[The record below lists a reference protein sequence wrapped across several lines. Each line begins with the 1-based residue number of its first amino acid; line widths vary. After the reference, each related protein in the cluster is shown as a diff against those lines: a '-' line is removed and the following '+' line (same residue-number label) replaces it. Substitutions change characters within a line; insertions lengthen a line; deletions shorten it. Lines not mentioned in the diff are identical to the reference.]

1 MTPQIKDQEENK
13 NKITSNDLNYFAK
26 KVECW
31 NCSEFYHKLVITKY
45 HGIVCK
51 KCYQALHEEA
61 NKTFFYF
68 VSALGIEFDKP
79 LKEETKTLEVTT
91 ETMHNFW
98 KVYVIESNFDL
109 NDFDKCYLEDI
120 KAVKET
126 YEMIET
132 YNI

>member
-1 MTPQIKDQEENK
+1 MTDRKQDQDKDNS
-13 NKITSNDLNYFAK
+13 KITRKDLNYFAK

-31 NCSEFYHKLVITKY
+31 KCSEFFHRAVITKY

-68 VSALGIEFDKP
+68 VSALGIEFDTP
-79 LKEETKTLEVTT
+79 LDEETKTLEATF
-91 ETMHNFW
+91 ETMHSFW
-98 KVYVIESNFDL
+98 KSYLIESNFDL

-120 KAVKET
+120 KTVKEN